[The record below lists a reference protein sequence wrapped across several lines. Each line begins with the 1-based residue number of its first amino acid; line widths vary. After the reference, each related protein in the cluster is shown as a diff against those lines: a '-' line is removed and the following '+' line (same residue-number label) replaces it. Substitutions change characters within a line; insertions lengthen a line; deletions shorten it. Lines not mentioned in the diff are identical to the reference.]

1 MSVYEL
7 LRPALFCLDPE
18 AAHRLAIAA
27 LKTGLLPAAP
37 ACDPRLACEVAGM
50 RFPNAVGL
58 AAGFDKNA
66 EVADAVLAQGFGF
79 AEAGSLT
86 PRPQAGNP
94 RPRQFRLATERA
106 VINRMGFNNAGHA
119 AALALLQGRAQRG
132 GIVGVNVGANKDS
145 ADRAGDYVAGVETFW
160 RVASYFAANISSPNT
175 PGLRDLQAA
184 DRLAD
189 LLARLDSARDRLA
202 KETGLARPIF
212 VKLAPDLTEAEIGE
226 IAAVIAASRVDG
238 AIVSNTTLS
247 RHGVE
252 NSRHR
257 GEAGGLSGRPL
268 FTRSTAVL
276 ARFRLALPD
285 KVLIGAGGV
294 EDAATARAK
303 IEAGADL
310 VQLYTAMIYRGP
322 RIAEEISAG
331 LAAMLDA
338 EGAPSPAVWKGRRAG
353 EWAAQAI

>member
-7 LRPALFCLDPE
+7 LRPALICLDPE
-18 AAHRLAIAA
+18 TAHGLAIAA
-27 LKTGLLPAAP
+27 LKSGLLPAAP
-37 ACDPRLACEVAGM
+37 AGDPRLACKVAGM
-50 RFPNAVGL
+50 RFPNPVGL

-66 EVADAVLAQGFGF
+66 EVADAMLAQGFGF
-79 AEAGSLT
+79 VETGSLT
-86 PRPQAGNP
+86 PRPQAGNAHP
-94 RPRQFRLATERA
+94 RLFRLAAERA

-132 GIVGVNVGANKDS
+132 GIVGVNIGANRDS
-145 ADRAGDYVAGVETFW
+145 TDRAGDYVAGIETFW
-160 RVASYFAANISSPNT
+160 PVASYFAANISSPNT
-175 PGLRDLQAA
+175 PGLRELQTA

-189 LLARLDSARDRLA
+189 LLARLVASRDRLA

-212 VKLAPDLTEAEIGE
+212 VKLAPDLSEGEIGE
-226 IAAVIAASRVDG
+226 IAAVIAASRVEG

-247 RHGVE
+247 RQGVE
-252 NSRHR
+252 NSPFCD
-257 GEAGGLSGRPL
+257 EAGGLSGRPL
-268 FTRSTAVL
+268 FARSTAVL
-276 ARFRLALPD
+276 ARFRLALPN

-310 VQLYTAMIYRGP
+310 VQLYTAMIFRGP
-322 RIAEEISAG
+322 RIAQEISAG

-338 EGAPSPAVWKGRRAG
+338 EGAPSPTVWKGRRAG
-353 EWAAQAI
+353 EWAAKKI